1 MMGSEGSRLPGLEIE
16 DKAVQVTDG
25 WTLYSA
31 TITTGTTSSLS
42 VFISYN
48 SIGCVIS
55 KANAASF
62 EKAAKNLMLYR
73 HPCILKFISSWH
85 KNGNTYLAT
94 ENVCPLSQVLSG
106 QTSLQICIGLHSILK
121 ALVFLHEK
129 LANALVVLNST
140 AEDGEIEALSSH
152 NNVCC
157 AAVYVIPDGTWKLGG
172 LEYLCRFSELTT
184 SYLQET
190 RAHRYEKGVAP
201 EEENTKSSNISQQ
214 YSCIDQFAFGV
225 LAEEVLSKKPE
236 DDVPAMADFQELC
249 KKQLQNIEPSVRPKL
264 SSLLEHPFFTH
275 SYIKI
280 HSFLEELPLKSD
292 LEKQLFFRSLVTEL
306 ESLPEE
312 LIASQLG
319 SLLLSRLVLLDTT
332 AQQNFLPRVLCPSD
346 SGHLGL
352 FTIAT
357 YKKYLV
363 PKLIHMFCVRDA
375 QVRLLLLTHFS
386 KFCNVFTNEQLKEQ
400 ILPEVHNSHKSN
412 PKTIKSPIHV
422 QDLSSQLRVNT
433 VSIGADTDSAAS
445 YETLPER
452 PSPDGGEDKT
462 TTTSDEE
469 TEAWSDWDV
478 PDSNG
483 GVSVGE
489 KEEVPLSKQDSPRHV
504 SSPLKDST
512 TTRTSSGQNSL
523 PDITTLDIKMSS
535 PLPTVGKHRDEID
548 FFQDMEPVI
557 SKTSVL
563 RVSEETPKS
572 KFDVSLVSGGEEE
585 GWYDDLEDW
594 GDIGK

>member
-1 MMGSEGSRLPGLEIE
+1 MLPL
-16 DKAVQVTDG
+16 
-25 WTLYSA
+25 
-31 TITTGTTSSLS
+31 
-42 VFISYN
+42 
-48 SIGCVIS
+48 
-55 KANAASF
+55 
-62 EKAAKNLMLYR
+62 
-73 HPCILKFISSWH
+73 LK
-85 KNGNTYLAT
+85 
-94 ENVCPLSQVLSG
+94 
-106 QTSLQICIGLHSILK
+106 
-121 ALVFLHEK
+121 K
-129 LANALVVLNST
+129 L
-140 AEDGEIEALSSH
+140 
-152 NNVCC
+152 
-157 AAVYVIPDGTWKLGG
+157 P
-172 LEYLCRFSELTT
+172 RFSELTT

-225 LAEEVLSKKPE
+225 LAEEVLSKKP

-292 LEKQLFFRSLVTEL
+292 SEKQLFFRSLVTEL

-319 SLLLSRLVLLDTT
+319 SLLLSRLVLLDST
-332 AQQNFLPRVLCPSD
+332 AQQNFLPRVLCPSE

-400 ILPEVHNSHKSN
+400 ILPELLVGIKDTNNHLVSMTLRSLADLVPLLGASTVIGGKRGRLFTDGRPKVHNSHKIN

-483 GVSVGE
+483 GGSVGE
-489 KEEVPLSKQDSPRHV
+489 KEEVPLSKQDSPGHV

-535 PLPTVGKHRDEID
+535 PLPAVGKHRDEID

-572 KFDVSLVSGGEEE
+572 KFDVSLVSGGEEDPDTPITSPAKHKIDALDFE
-585 GWYDDLEDW
+585 TPDAVH
-594 GDIGK
+594 

>member
-129 LANALVVLNST
+129 
-140 AEDGEIEALSSH
+140 ALSSH

-236 DDVPAMADFQELC
+236 G
-249 KKQLQNIEPSVRPKL
+249 
-264 SSLLEHPFFTH
+264 
-275 SYIKI
+275 
-280 HSFLEELPLKSD
+280 
-292 LEKQLFFRSLVTEL
+292 QLFDLCPEGSLVTEL

-375 QVRLLLLTHFS
+375 HVRLLLLTHFS

-400 ILPEVHNSHKSN
+400 ILPELLVGIKDTNNHLVSMTLRSLADLVPLLGASTVIGGKRGRLFTDGR
-412 PKTIKSPIHV
+412 PK
-422 QDLSSQLRVNT
+422 LRVNT

-512 TTRTSSGQNSL
+512 TTRTSSDQNSL

-585 GWYDDLEDW
+585 GWDDDLEDW

>member
-1 MMGSEGSRLPGLEIE
+1 MTSGICSHLFPQEFHSFLSQAFRIRKVELDEVNPHLRGGRVENHPKFTRQDSNLDLPVLSRRAQHDKRDNKGMMGSEGSRLPGLEIE

-25 WTLYSA
+25 WTLYPA

-62 EKAAKNLMLYR
+62 EKAAK
-73 HPCILKFISSWH
+73 
-85 KNGNTYLAT
+85 
-94 ENVCPLSQVLSG
+94 
-106 QTSLQICIGLHSILK
+106 
-121 ALVFLHEK
+121 
-129 LANALVVLNST
+129 
-140 AEDGEIEALSSH
+140 ALSSH

-201 EEENTKSSNISQQ
+201 EEENTKSSNISHQ

-236 DDVPAMADFQELC
+236 G
-249 KKQLQNIEPSVRPKL
+249 
-264 SSLLEHPFFTH
+264 
-275 SYIKI
+275 
-280 HSFLEELPLKSD
+280 
-292 LEKQLFFRSLVTEL
+292 QLFDLCSEGSLVTEL

-319 SLLLSRLVLLDTT
+319 SLLLSRLVLLDST
-332 AQQNFLPRVLCPSD
+332 AQQNFLPRVLCPSE

-400 ILPEVHNSHKSN
+400 ILPELLVGIKDTNNHLVSMTLRSLADLVPLLGASTVIGGKRGRLFTDGRPKVHNSHKIN

-483 GVSVGE
+483 GGSVGE
-489 KEEVPLSKQDSPRHV
+489 KEEVPLSKQDSPGHV

-535 PLPTVGKHRDEID
+535 PLPAIGKHRDEID

-585 GWYDDLEDW
+585 GWGDDLEDW